1 MKKPPSPPCLPL
13 IGHIPGFRRDV
24 LGLIKRSVREYGD
37 MVYFKLGPYPIYLIN
52 HPDSIVH
59 VLKKNAGNYDK
70 ETRSTRFLRDISGE
84 SLLTSNGEEWR
95 KKRHHLQ
102 PAFHRQ
108 AIMGFESIIR
118 EEADVL
124 VNSWKNQSQVNA
136 SADFTTTTFKIVAR
150 SLFGADIDR
159 ATLVS
164 LADPITRLLTEAFT
178 RLGSLTGMKSRK
190 FKQALKELDTVV
202 NSIISSR
209 TESPGSPDLL
219 ELIRS
224 GNPDPKYIHDES
236 ISFLLAG
243 HETTANA
250 LSWLFAYLAFHPEEQ
265 ERCSKD
271 PAALERAF
279 NEAMRLAPPIWIVER
294 RALDPDEISGYPI
307 PKNASIAICTYTVHR
322 HPDFWEDPESFKPD
336 RFLEPAP
343 AAYIPFGLG
352 PRVCIGKEF
361 ALMEARIIAGA
372 LLENYQFTPTSPTFP
387 EAETGITLRI
397 KNDLRLNVQPRRP

>member
-1 MKKPPSPPCLPL
+1 MKKPPSPPCLPI

-24 LGLIKRSVREYGD
+24 LGLIQRSVREYGD
-37 MVYFKLGPYPIYLIN
+37 MVYFKLGPHPIYLIN
-52 HPDSIVH
+52 HPDDVIH
-59 VLKKNAGNYDK
+59 VLKKNAANYDK
-70 ETRSTRFLRDISGE
+70 ETRSTKFLRDISGE
-84 SLLTSNGEEWR
+84 SLLTSNGDEWR
-95 KKRHHLQ
+95 KKRQHLQ

-124 VNSWKNQSQVNA
+124 VKSWQNQNRVNA

-150 SLFGADIDR
+150 SLFGADIAR
-159 ATLVS
+159 EVLAS
-164 LADPITRLLTEAFT
+164 LAAPITQLLTEAFT

-190 FKQALKELDTVV
+190 FKQSLKELEDVV
-202 NSIISSR
+202 SSVISSR
-209 TESPGSPDLL
+209 TNSPGSPDLL

-224 GNPDPKYIHDES
+224 GNPDPKYIREES

-250 LSWLFAYLAFHPEEQ
+250 LSWLFAYLAYDPEEQ
-265 ERCSKD
+265 ERCAQD
-271 PAALERAF
+271 PDTLERAF
-279 NEAMRLAPPIWIVER
+279 NEAMRLSPPIWIVER
-294 RALDPDEISGYPI
+294 RALGPDEISGYPI
-307 PKNASIAICTYTVHR
+307 PKNASLAICTHTLHR
-322 HPDFWEDPESFKPD
+322 HPDFWDEPDRFKPD

-361 ALMEARIIAGA
+361 ALMEARIIASA
-372 LLENYQFTPTSPTFP
+372 LLKNFNFTPTSPEFP

-397 KNDLRLNVQPRRP
+397 KNDLHLNVQPRR